1 MNSLFSHS
9 HCRHNPL
16 LDNWILVSPHRAQ
29 RPWQGLD
36 EQPSKQSLPEYDAD
50 CYLCPGNTRAGGAVN
65 PLYQDVHCF
74 DNDYS
79 AFSGDENLCTEDTCH
94 EDSHLLLAHSEHG
107 ICRVLCFSPKHNLTI
122 ARMEI
127 AALEKVVERWAQE
140 YQQLGD
146 LEDIRHVQIFEN
158 HGIQMGCSNPHPH
171 CQIWAK
177 ETIPQDALTR
187 SINQLQYVEHHNS
200 NLLLD
205 YLNEEM
211 AREERILSHNNHF
224 VWLVPFW
231 AVWPFETMVIP
242 IAHHPHINSLSADER
257 LSLASMLKKIGI
269 VYDNLFQCDFP
280 YSLGIH
286 QSPTGTNTAYS
297 AWQMHLSYYPPLL
310 RSATVRKHMVGYE
323 LCAMPQRDIS
333 PEQAAD
339 RLREI
344 SDTVHFMDR

>member
-1 MNSLFSHS
+1 MPRGLGRDWTS
-9 HCRHNPL
+9 NPQSNRSQNTTPTVIFAL
-16 LDNWILVSPHRAQ
+16 AILAPAARLTPSIRMSIALITTIQLSRAT
-29 RPWQGLD
+29 
-36 EQPSKQSLPEYDAD
+36 K
-50 CYLCPGNTRAGGAVN
+50 T
-65 PLYQDVHCF
+65 
-74 DNDYS
+74 S
-79 AFSGDENLCTEDTCH
+79 APRTLAMRTVIYCW
-94 EDSHLLLAHSEHG
+94 AHSEHG

-333 PEQAAD
+333 PEQAAA